1 MISYLLYYLAELMIS
16 DYCTFL
22 NFSSGRN
29 DIPQLLE
36 ILRNKSSIKNYY
48 FCICSQCR
56 IISKNI
62 SATESIINKLIVMI
76 NESPLSVKTAYTFDS
91 NYFNS
96 ENKIIFILAALQ

>member
-1 MISYLLYYLAELMIS
+1 M
-16 DYCTFL
+16 
-22 NFSSGRN
+22 
-29 DIPQLLE
+29 
-36 ILRNKSSIKNYY
+36 KNHY
-48 FCICSQCR
+48 FCICSQYQ

-62 SATESIINKLIVMI
+62 SATESIINQLLVMI